1 VAITDIKTGLGPVF
15 SWLRVRLL
23 ARIHRRI
30 HWYHCFTLSWRH
42 RVGRHRVGRHR
53 VESPPQQGWASSCA
67 GGAMAMR
74 RGDVRG
80 SWPWRGVGHSDGL
93 RSIGG

>member
-1 VAITDIKTGLGPVF
+1 
-15 SWLRVRLL
+15 LL
-23 ARIHRRI
+23 YVIMASQG
-30 HWYHCFTLSWRH
+30 WAS
-42 RVGRHRVGRHR
+42 
-53 VESPPQQGWASSCA
+53 QGWASSCA